1 MHFELS
7 DEAQMLR
14 DAARRQLTTRAGAAR
29 AVMDAGVSH
38 DAALWATMVEQGWTA
53 ARVPE
58 ALGGLGLGA
67 EEACVLAEE
76 CGRALAPAPLVSA
89 LAATEALLLAG
100 SPAQHAHWLPKIA
113 AGEAIGC
120 IAWAE
125 GGNSPAMVPAARLEG
140 GRLTGVKSPV
150 VDGRAASFAIVTV
163 ASEGG
168 PAMALAALEPA
179 QVEAAET
186 LDLVRPSATLRFD
199 GAPAEAL
206 GSAADWVR
214 LTERLAVLHAFEAL
228 GTAEAARDRTVDY
241 AKERIAFGQQIGR
254 YQGVKHRLADAYV
267 KAELA
272 RAHALHGCWAW
283 GADAPELPLA
293 AAAARVSSLDALKI
307 AAEEMVQLH
316 GGIGFTWEHDAQL
329 FYRRNRQ
336 MRMALGN
343 RMHWQERLVR
353 ALERRNRAA

>member
-1 MHFELS
+1 
-7 DEAQMLR
+7 
-14 DAARRQLTTRAGAAR
+14 
-29 AVMDAGVSH
+29 
-38 DAALWATMVEQGWTA
+38 
-53 ARVPE
+53 
-58 ALGGLGLGA
+58 
-67 EEACVLAEE
+67 
-76 CGRALAPAPLVSA
+76 
-89 LAATEALLLAG
+89 
-100 SPAQHAHWLPKIA
+100 
-113 AGEAIGC
+113 
-120 IAWAE
+120 
-125 GGNSPAMVPAARLEG
+125 
-140 GRLTGVKSPV
+140 
-150 VDGRAASFAIVTV
+150 
-163 ASEGG
+163 
-168 PAMALAALEPA
+168 MALAALEPA